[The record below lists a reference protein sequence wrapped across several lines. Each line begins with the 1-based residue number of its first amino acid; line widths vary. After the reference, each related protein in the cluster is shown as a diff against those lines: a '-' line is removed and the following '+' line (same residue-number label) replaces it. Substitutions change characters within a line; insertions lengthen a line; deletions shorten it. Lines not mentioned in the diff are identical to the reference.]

1 MKMGAIQ
8 LALRTATKSNN
19 SDLIMMAALAL
30 YDKCARREGVRRRDA
45 PEVPSSLLDLM
56 SHFPLVF
63 NSWLFYLEQTDPNRL
78 LQVMNAMGK
87 CDEVV
92 HLLLRDAYNEL
103 ELPKRKAALQN
114 VQRVIATAVSAGR
127 KDMQFYADVG
137 VSEARET

>member
-1 MKMGAIQ
+1 MGAIQ

-30 YDKCARREGVRRRDA
+30 YDKWVPDGAVIYRDA

-63 NSWLFYLEQTDPNRL
+63 HSWLF
-78 LQVMNAMGK
+78 
-87 CDEVV
+87 DEVV
-92 HLLLRDAYNEL
+92 HLLLCDAYNEL
-103 ELPKRKAALQN
+103 ELAKRKAALQN

-137 VSEARET
+137 EGDGREL

>member
-1 MKMGAIQ
+1 MGAIQ

-78 LQVMNAMGK
+78 LALPYRVCFALNSPA
-87 CDEVV
+87 
-92 HLLLRDAYNEL
+92 LLAVFCQLKGLRE
-103 ELPKRKAALQN
+103 PS
-114 VQRVIATAVSAGR
+114 T
-127 KDMQFYADVG
+127 
-137 VSEARET
+137 

>member
-1 MKMGAIQ
+1 MGAIQ

-30 YDKCARREGVRRRDA
+30 YDKCARREVVRRRDA

-127 KDMQFYADVG
+127 KDMQFYAEVRAG
-137 VSEARET
+137 EAREA

>member
-1 MKMGAIQ
+1 MGAIQ

-30 YDKCARREGVRRRDA
+30 YDKCTWREGVRRRDA

-127 KDMQFYADVG
+127 KDMQFYAEVRAG
-137 VSEARET
+137 EAREA

>member
-1 MKMGAIQ
+1 MGAIQ

-30 YDKCARREGVRRRDA
+30 YDKWVLDGAVIYRDA

-63 NSWLFYLEQTDPNRL
+63 HSWLFYLEQTDPNRL
-78 LQVMNAMGK
+78 LSVMNSMGK

-92 HLLLRDAYNEL
+92 HLLLCDAYNEL
-103 ELPKRKAALQN
+103 ELAKRKAALQN

-137 VSEARET
+137 EGDGREL